1 MKNIE
6 YFKPTTIDQA
16 LRVKQEMG
24 REACYIAGGTDVL
37 VLAREKK
44 LDCRALISLRRIPEL
59 AGISIQDDVLHLG
72 PATTLTDI
80 LENGEVARE
89 LPILHDAVQVMG
101 STQMRNMA
109 TVGGNVMTAASSGD
123 TLGPLLC
130 LDAVCRLVSPGG
142 ERRVPMDE
150 MFVGPRTTAAEPD
163 ELLAGLEIPLPAA
176 GGAISSGA
184 FFKLT
189 RRAAMDLALINVAVQ
204 LWVNPDRATIAKAR
218 LAAGVAAPT
227 PVRLKQTE
235 EELVGA
241 PVAEATKEQVAIRAI
256 GRECRL
262 RDSDRCSAWYR
273 EEMLRVL
280 IPRAAALALE
290 RMGIAV

>member
-1 MKNIE
+1 MKNID
-6 YFKPTTIDQA
+6 YYKPKTIGEA
-16 LRVKQEMG
+16 LEVKEKMG
-24 REACYIAGGTDVL
+24 PDACFIAGGTDVL
-37 VLAREKK
+37 VLARDRK
-44 LDCRALISLRRIPEL
+44 LGCQALISLRRIPEL
-59 AGISIQDDVLHLG
+59 AGITIQDDVLHLG

-80 LENGEVARE
+80 LQSPEVARE

-130 LDAVCRLVSPGG
+130 LDAVCRLVSSRG

-163 ELLAGLEIPLPAA
+163 ELLAGLEIPLPKA
-176 GGAISSGA
+176 GGAVSSGA

-189 RRAAMDLALINVAVQ
+189 RRAAMDLALINVSVQ
-204 LWVNPDRATIAKAR
+204 LWVSPDRATIAKAR
-218 LAAGVAAPT
+218 MAAGVAAPT
-227 PVRLKQTE
+227 PIRLKETE
-235 EELVGA
+235 EELAGQ
-241 PVAEATKEQVAIRAI
+241 PVAEAVKEQVAIRAI

-280 IPRAAALALE
+280 IPRAAGLALQ
-290 RMGIAV
+290 RMDIAV